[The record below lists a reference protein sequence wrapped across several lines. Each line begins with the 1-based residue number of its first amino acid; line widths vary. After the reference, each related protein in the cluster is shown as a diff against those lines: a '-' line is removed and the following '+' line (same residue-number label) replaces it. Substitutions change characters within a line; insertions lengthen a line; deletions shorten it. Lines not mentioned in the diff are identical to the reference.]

1 MKMGPKGLLTNPSK
15 ITCPISPSNLQ
26 FFSSLIDDLVK
37 SKISPSR
44 LGVTGRDEG
53 EGDK

>member
-1 MKMGPKGLLTNPSK
+1 MATFYEVINFD
-15 ITCPISPSNLQ
+15 N
-26 FFSSLIDDLVK
+26 FVK

-44 LGVTGRDEG
+44 LGVTGGEEE

>member
-1 MKMGPKGLLTNPSK
+1 VEKNFLYFPDYFHFGVEEESVPGDGN
-15 ITCPISPSNLQ
+15 
-26 FFSSLIDDLVK
+26 FDDLVR

-44 LGVTGRDEG
+44 LGVTGGEEG